1 MTMKDLENKVGISQ
15 ANIRYY
21 EMEGLLFPKR
31 TDKNN
36 CSEYTQKDAK
46 LLERIKVLRIL
57 GIPVSDIRI
66 LNTGKITLNEVIKHR
81 LELLDQEERNLE
93 AVRKVCENIRQR
105 SIPYDAV
112 DEDILKDSGISWNEQ
127 FSKILKEDITISPLS

>member
-36 CSEYTQKDAK
+36 CSEYTQKDAE

>member
-21 EMEGLLFPKR
+21 ETEGLIFPKK
-31 TDKNN
+31 TGKNN
-36 CSEYTQKDAK
+36 CSEYTQKDAE

-66 LNTGKITLNEVIKHR
+66 LNAGKATLNEVMKHR
-81 LELLDQEERNLE
+81 LELLDQEERHLE

-105 SIPYDAV
+105 SIPYNAI
-112 DEDILKDSGISWNEQ
+112 DEDILKNSGISWNEQ

>member
-21 EMEGLLFPKR
+21 ETEGLIFPKR

-36 CSEYTQKDAK
+36 CSEYTQKDAE

-66 LNTGKITLNEVIKHR
+66 LNAGKATLNEVMKHR
-81 LELLDQEERNLE
+81 LELLDQEERHLE

-105 SIPYDAV
+105 SIPYNAI
-112 DEDILKDSGISWNEQ
+112 DEDILKNSGISWNEQ